1 MEKKKK
7 FAPDGHARETSL
19 LEPTT
24 GSTEVL
30 RAGPARSSDGS
41 TWASGSIV
49 PTHPWPAG
57 GPLFPPHCSHHFLQ
71 EALLE
76 PSAGFQAPSPCRPY
90 CRRQWTLGEPPTRLS
105 PNCWLIQRMTQ
116 LETCGAFSSAASL
129 PWTGLTAAE
138 PDPSHTGSEHRLSDS
153 GVLSCDQLCTQ
164 EQAI

>member
-7 FAPDGHARETSL
+7 FTPDGHARETSL

-49 PTHPWPAG
+49 PTHPWPAE